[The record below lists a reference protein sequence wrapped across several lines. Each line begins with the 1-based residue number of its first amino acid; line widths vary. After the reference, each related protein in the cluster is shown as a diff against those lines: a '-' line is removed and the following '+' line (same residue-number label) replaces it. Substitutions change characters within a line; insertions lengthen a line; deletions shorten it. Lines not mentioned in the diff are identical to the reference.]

1 MLVFG
6 WILAIPGD
14 LVDLTSCPCG
24 DWIYDTW
31 FVLVGEFSVWM
42 DCYFGSSWIGASI
55 VSQPLVSQLFNR
67 LFDLSFFLFCF
78 YQFSFLYFFYW
89 SRLDFFLFNVINEL
103 LFNSI
108 FSKKKLFY
116 YSIMLS
122 LRNLQIIFFYV

>member
-67 LFDLSFFLFCF
+67 LFDLSFFLFLLLSIF
-78 YQFSFLYFFYW
+78 FSI
-89 SRLDFFLFNVINEL
+89 FFLLV
-103 LFNSI
+103 
-108 FSKKKLFY
+108 KA
-116 YSIMLS
+116 
-122 LRNLQIIFFYV
+122 RFFFV

>member
-67 LFDLSFFLFCF
+67 LFDHFFFFFAFINFLF
-78 YQFSFLYFFYW
+78 YIFF
-89 SRLDFFLFNVINEL
+89 IGQG
-103 LFNSI
+103 SI
-108 FSKKKLFY
+108 FFCL
-116 YSIMLS
+116 ML
-122 LRNLQIIFFYV
+122 